1 MIISKTPYRISF
13 FGGGTDF
20 PAWYNRHGGKVIS
33 TSINKYSYIV
43 IRNLPKIFK
52 YKFRIRYYFREE
64 TNSKNKIKHPVVRE
78 LLKLYPNIKN
88 IDITHH
94 GDLPARSGIASSS
107 SFSVGLINSIY
118 ALQNKRINKKKLS
131 KQAIFFEQKILRET
145 VGSQDQVITS
155 YGGFRVIN
163 FEKDSITTNLIKYKN
178 TVNELEKWCQI
189 FFLGN
194 QRLASELEKKKFEF
208 INKKKNF
215 ILNEMLKITNE
226 AEILLESNNK
236 NNILYFSQLLDEQ
249 WKLKKM
255 LNSSV
260 SSKKI
265 DEMYEFAKKNGAVSG
280 KILGAG
286 GGGFFLLLTPPWL
299 QKKLEKKIKLPNVAI
314 KFEDQGSQII
324 FKSSN
329 QLNKK

>member
-1 MIISKTPYRISF
+1 MY
-13 FGGGTDF
+13 D
-20 PAWYNRHGGKVIS
+20 
-33 TSINKYSYIV
+33 
-43 IRNLPKIFK
+43 
-52 YKFRIRYYFREE
+52 
-64 TNSKNKIKHPVVRE
+64 
-78 LLKLYPNIKN
+78 YP
-88 IDITHH
+88 
-94 GDLPARSGIASSS
+94 
-107 SFSVGLINSIY
+107 FSHWTFS
-118 ALQNKRINKKKLS
+118 
-131 KQAIFFEQKILRET
+131 
-145 VGSQDQVITS
+145 
-155 YGGFRVIN
+155 
-163 FEKDSITTNLIKYKN
+163 NLIKYKN

-208 INKKKNF
+208 INKNKNF

-265 DEMYEFAKKNGAVSG
+265 DEMYEYAKKNGAVSG